1 MWVRSPGT
9 AASCALTTRRSRA
22 RIGRWRRGFVRH
34 GPRFDKFNL
43 RAKWNNLPAIADNK
57 PVNGRRPA
65 AGAAPRR
72 DRNEKNTLRPKGRA
86 GKVREYE
93 SNWNRAPHRRPGP
106 CGHPQG
112 DPSDYAYPRGRPVT
126 DDIDAMGTVLLCYA
140 GYGKTLG
147 RVGYIAEEVQEPRP
161 SVVRNN
167 ANSHWSQRELAFCLG
182 AVTPCICTGTN
193 TVWPL
198 WLL

>member
-9 AASCALTTRRSRA
+9 AASCAVTTRRSRA

-34 GPRFDKFNL
+34 GPRFDNFNL

-57 PVNGRRPA
+57 PVNGRQPA

-112 DPSDYAYPRGRPVT
+112 DPPDYAYPRGRPVA
-126 DDIDAMGTVLLCYA
+126 DNIGTVAAFQLRHA
-140 GYGKTLG
+140 GSGKTARL
-147 RVGYIAEEVQEPRP
+147 
-161 SVVRNN
+161 
-167 ANSHWSQRELAFCLG
+167 ELIHNVETARLMSF
-182 AVTPCICTGTN
+182 A
-193 TVWPL
+193 
-198 WLL
+198 